1 MYGLQTVT
9 YGTRPGNYLAVRCL
23 HQLAM
28 DKEENFPLASEVL
41 KRDFYVD
48 DLLTGADNYERALQI
63 RNELIQLLRRGGFH
77 LRQWASN
84 TSSLIDDL
92 GERSD
97 IEHLCLGGED
107 SVKTLGIQWRCKD
120 DTIIYIMNTRINGNE
135 RLTKRTLLSQIAAIF
150 DPLGLLG
157 PIIVKA
163 KIVMQLLWQL
173 KLEWD
178 ETVPMDIFTLW
189 NEYKTQLNSINGFS
203 FPKRI
208 MLGDSDLQLHGF
220 CDASK
225 KAFGACIYL
234 RSTSQTGDRMVRL
247 VCAKS
252 RVAPLKKV
260 SLPRLELCAAV
271 LLANLYKVTSGSLK
285 RDFRSI
291 HFWSD
296 STIAIHWIH
305 SSPHRLKTFVANRVA
320 QIQTTTEKSYW
331 RYVPSQQNPAD
342 PLSRGQ
348 MPEAFAQNQLWKNG
362 PDWLMADEDE
372 WPANLVEE
380 IVVPEQR
387 STVNLQT
394 AISADFVER
403 FSSVFLLTR
412 VIAYCLRFVHNC
424 RKKEKR
430 TGSITTEELREATN
444 CVILAVQANAFANE
458 LYNLRHGRPLHS
470 KSRILALNPFID
482 NVGILRV
489 GGRLQNADMRYAR
502 KHPILLPNN
511 NFTKLIF
518 KYVHISN
525 YHCGVQATLYAVRQN
540 YWAVRGKDIAK
551 YTVRTCMRCFR
562 FAAPAPKYQM
572 GNLPMDRVVNDRP
585 FEKRFCVD
593 RGVKW
598 NFIPPR
604 SPHFGGL
611 WEAAVKGFK
620 HHMRRTL
627 GETLFTFEEFNT
639 FVIEIEG
646 VLNSRPLTALSSD
659 PNDCLALTP
668 AHFLIGTSLS
678 DIPEVDLTDV
688 PTNRL
693 SIWKHIQKIKQNF
706 WRRWSKEY
714 LNELQQRTK
723 WLNSHASCI
732 KPGILVLIK
741 DDNTAPLQWSMGRI
755 VVVHPGDN
763 NIVRVVT
770 VNTQNGTYKRNVRA
784 LAPLPIE

>member
-1 MYGLQTVT
+1 
-9 YGTRPGNYLAVRCL
+9 
-23 HQLAM
+23 
-28 DKEENFPLASEVL
+28 
-41 KRDFYVD
+41 
-48 DLLTGADNYERALQI
+48 
-63 RNELIQLLRRGGFH
+63 
-77 LRQWASN
+77 
-84 TSSLIDDL
+84 
-92 GERSD
+92 
-97 IEHLCLGGED
+97 
-107 SVKTLGIQWRCKD
+107 
-120 DTIIYIMNTRINGNE
+120 MNTRINGNE
-135 RLTKRTLLSQIAAIF
+135 RLTKQTLLSQIAAIF

-203 FPKRI
+203 FPRRI

-220 CDASK
+220 CDASE

-331 RYVPSQQNPAD
+331 RYAPSQQNPAD

-511 NFTKLIF
+511 NHFTKLIF

-572 GNLPMDRVVNDRP
+572 GNLPMDRVVSDHP
-585 FEKRFCVD
+585 FEKVGVDYCGPFYIKEKRYRNKNKIKVYVAVYICFATKAVHLEVVFDLTTEAFIASLRRFFARRGKAGIIYSDNATNFTGANNELKDLHKLYNSKEHIDNLQRFCVD

-668 AHFLIGTSLS
+668 AHFLIETSLS

-755 VVVHPGDN
+755 VAVHPGDD

-770 VNTQNGTYKRNVRA
+770 VKTQNGTYKRNVRA